1 MSTATAGASCQC
13 KRKRSAYDA
22 AFKSKVVN
30 YAEANN
36 NCAAAR
42 EFCVDEKQGKEWQKD
57 RTTLEK
63 IPQNKK
69 SHPTSTWCASFP
81 EL

>member
-1 MSTATAGASCQC
+1 MSTATVGTGSQC
-13 KRKRSAYDA
+13 KRKRYAYDA

-30 YAEANN
+30 YAEATN

-42 EFCVDEKQGKEWQKD
+42 EFCVDEKQVREWRKD

-63 IPQNKK
+63 L
-69 SHPTSTWCASFP
+69 SCCFFGFG
-81 EL
+81 L